1 MRCSSDIRKRVI
13 DFVRGGGSKAEAA
26 RRFQVSRASVYNW
39 LSAPD
44 ALSYKRPGP
53 RRPRK
58 LDWDVLQHHVK
69 EHDDLTYKE
78 RARHFGVSYYC
89 VWYAMHKMGLSRKKN
104 DRVQTAQ
111 PYEKKGVSS
120 SS

>member
-26 RRFQVSRASVYNW
+26 RRFQVGRASIYRW
-39 LSAPD
+39 LSQDD

-53 RRPRK
+53 QGPRK
-58 LDWDVLQHHVK
+58 LDWKALRAHV
-69 EHDDLTYKE
+69 EEQDDLTCKE

-89 VWYAMHKMGLSRKKN
+89 VWHAMHKMGLSRKKN
-104 DRVQTAQ
+104 DGLQAAQ
-111 PYEKKGVSS
+111 SYEKKAVSS